1 MATLLDTVTSILC
14 EDMKDCLSDYG
25 IDEELVRNDPEF
37 GMSMRL
43 TAEHIL
49 QLVENGTF
57 ETAE

>member
-1 MATLLDTVTSILC
+1 MSTLIDAVTSILC
-14 EDMKDCLSDYG
+14 KDMKDCLSDYG
-25 IDEELVRNDPEF
+25 VDEELVRNDPEF

-57 ETAE
+57 KAAE